1 MGDSLTFDLTE
12 AAERIGG
19 VSEKW
24 LAAQLRS
31 RKIPGRKVGRKW
43 RMTQGDIDA
52 CLDIFKVCPNPNP
65 KLDLT
70 IAASGTSVGLTRTS
84 HRRVKHA
91 HVSAP
96 APQYSLFPS
105 TLLDRS

>member
-1 MGDSLTFDLTE
+1 MGDSLTFDLAE

-52 CLDIFKVCPNPNP
+52 CLDIFKVCPNPKP
-65 KLDLT
+65 DRT
-70 IAASGTSVGLTRTS
+70 VAASGASVGLTRTS

-91 HVSAP
+91 RVPAP

-105 TLLDRS
+105 GVLDRS

>member
-12 AAERIGG
+12 AAGRIGG

-65 KLDLT
+65 KPDST
-70 IAASGTSVGLTRTS
+70 IAASGASAGLTRTS

-91 HVSAP
+91 RVPAP
-96 APQYSLFPS
+96 APQYSLFPA
-105 TLLDRS
+105 LPC

>member
-52 CLDIFKVCPNPNP
+52 CLDIFKVCPNPKP
-65 KLDLT
+65 DRT
-70 IAASGTSVGLTRTS
+70 VTASGASDGLTRTS
-84 HRRVKHA
+84 RRRMKHA
-91 HVSAP
+91 HVPES

-105 TLLDRS
+105 GLLDRS